1 MHLTIR
7 MAWHDNN
14 WDGKVCC
21 NPEGNT
27 YCTGAHSLLS
37 GRIEKKKDVAKE
49 QTLAKTGKR
58 EIKGN
63 FEPSK
68 VPPCYW
74 SINAFGDQE
83 FDVEHH
89 HAFKWVKDVI
99 PDKVKKHSVFT
110 WPFKLSFV
118 HNEKNQKKFGNY
130 PPDLNQ
136 RIEHYI
142 NKFVPKESI
151 IFFYANYDNPVSAD
165 DMKYLLLGC
174 SVISELPE
182 TKHFKFDKAELAVVR
197 KPKKKKKKV
206 GKEWKEYTDLTMTNF
221 PTMNWMLQF
230 THDPDSAVLLP
241 YREYINYTEANPDTE
256 ELLQDVKVI
265 IEEESLV
272 RGFKY
277 VSMDIDDDKCLYLLY
292 KLRKSIK
299 KMQEHKQQVIKH
311 DLVKEETRI
320 NDLIAKTWAKRGIY
334 PSLAKVLNHF
344 IQDKENSQ
352 SIATAIY
359 PLLSSKN
366 DLNKFFQ
373 GIIKKDIPEE
383 LEDFEDELLDL
394 AENRIFNKYSKA
406 LAKLSLFVLTDHQV
420 EKIIQDKVL
429 LKEVETNP
437 YALYEEYISD
447 EDDLDIPDMQDEPI
461 DVFKVDMGMIPDKKY
476 AERHRALQDLREDSP
491 ERVRSVIINYLWSLE
506 SNGHCFDTAQEVL
519 KDLYE
524 HPLIYKNN
532 IQLDDEALLN
542 LDDDYKTHFIQ
553 KLHIKES
560 KEAKY
565 FYLNVVRRSEEL
577 LKALFE
583 KLTDRNRKVHKQ
595 KNIDIEKHIKD
606 SLAALRKVIK
616 TKEQKDQFTSERR
629 LLYKNIFEKS
639 FFLLT
644 GKPGAGKTYETSK
657 IIEHLHNAEEDVLI
671 LAPTGKAALRI
682 TENIKKHTTLEAV
695 SAKTID
701 KYIFEKKFGWIY
713 DDWEGALN
721 IPDDEKLS
729 LDNLIIDESSM
740 LDLKKLSLLFSI
752 IKFSDKYPKRIILV
766 GDENQLPP
774 IGFGKPFHDIIEHV
788 QHNEKLAANHY
799 INLVSNCRQ
808 ENDDKILKLAEAFTD
823 KTRCYEEAFNIIDSG
838 EGQKSNGLFVY
849 NWKNQDV
856 LHSKITVALQKVF
869 EFEKVDKAESD
880 FAKLNL
886 LFGLYDNGYVNNQ
899 DYQFQEKLLLDS
911 FQALSPYRTGYFGT
925 LGINRLIQAKY
936 RIKAE
941 MQNLEKFFLNADKI
955 IRLNNWYY
963 GPRGDRKLK
972 LSNGSIGVTNVKPK
986 YFTDDDG
993 KRVDYDERK
1002 YYFRDYDYPIASI
1015 DNEENFD
1022 LAYAI
1027 TVHKSQGS
1035 DFKNVFLVIPQKQSL
1050 LSKELLYT
1058 ALTRSKYR
1066 LFLFVQDVEENLLM
1080 KAKNTS
1086 HLIHRNTSVF
1096 KDPVNKKGKY
1106 SPESGVMV
1114 SSKIEFIIY
1123 TALQKSGL
1131 NFKYEEPLQL
1141 EKLTYKIHPDFT
1153 IFLRNGKKIFWEHLG
1168 MLDTHKYYND
1178 WQERR
1183 NDYYEHGLEDDLIS
1197 TDDLNGVNHEKIAE
1211 LIENIK
1217 ELELKET
1224 IGNKF
1229 SRHHY
1234 ELY

>member
-1 MHLTIR
+1 MHLTVR

-21 NPEGNT
+21 NPEANT

-37 GRIEKKKDVAKE
+37 GRIEKKKDVQKE
-49 QTLAKTGKR
+49 QSLAKVGKR

-63 FEPSK
+63 FDPSK

-99 PDKVKKHSVFT
+99 PDKVKKYSVFT

-136 RIEHYI
+136 RVDNYI
-142 NKFVPKESI
+142 NKFKPGESI

-174 SVISELPE
+174 SVISELPKTE
-182 TKHFKFDKAELAVVR
+182 HFKFDKAVLESVR
-197 KPKKKKKKV
+197 EPKKKKKKI

-221 PTMNWMLQF
+221 PTINWMLQF
-230 THDPDSAVLLP
+230 SHNPDTAILLP
-241 YREYINYTEANPDTE
+241 YRDYIKYTEANPDTE
-256 ELLQDVKVI
+256 ELMQDVKVI

-299 KMQEHKQQVIKH
+299 KIQEHNQQVVKS
-311 DLVKEETRI
+311 DLAEEEKRI
-320 NDLIAKTWAKRGIY
+320 NDLIKKTWAKRGIY
-334 PSLAKVLNHF
+334 PSLGKVLNHF
-344 IQDKENSQ
+344 IQDEEKALAIA
-352 SIATAIY
+352 SIMY
-359 PLLSSKN
+359 PLLTSKN
-366 DLNKFFQ
+366 DLNKLLQ
-373 GIIKKDIPEE
+373 SIIKSDIPEE
-383 LEDFEDELLDL
+383 LEKYEDDLLDL
-394 AENRIFNKYSKA
+394 AENRIFKKYVAS
-406 LAKLSLFVLTDHQV
+406 LAKLSLFLLTGHQI
-420 EKIIQDKVL
+420 EKIIEDKEL
-429 LKEVETNP
+429 LKEIETNP
-437 YALYEEYISD
+437 YALYEEYMAD

-476 AERHRALQDLREDSP
+476 TDRHRALQNLSEDSP
-491 ERVRSVIINYLWSLE
+491 ERVRSVIINYLWGLE
-506 SNGHCFDTAQEVL
+506 ANGHCFDSAQEVL

-542 LDDDYKTHFIQ
+542 LDADYKTHFVQ
-553 KLHIKES
+553 KLHIKET

-565 FYLNVVRRSEEL
+565 FYLNVVKKSEVL

-583 KLTDRNRKVHKQ
+583 KLTDKDRKIHKQ

-606 SLAALRKVIK
+606 SLSALKKIIK
-616 TKEQKDQFTSERR
+616 TKDQKELFTAERR

-657 IIEHLHNAEEDVLI
+657 IIEHLYNADEDVLI

-682 TENIKKHTTLEAV
+682 TENIKKHTDLEDV
-695 SAKTID
+695 EAKTID
-701 KYIFEKKFGWIY
+701 KYIFENKFGWIY
-713 DDWEGALN
+713 DDWEGAFS
-721 IPDDEKLS
+721 IPEEDKLS
-729 LDNLIIDESSM
+729 IVNLIIDESSM
-740 LDLKKLSLLFSI
+740 LDLKKLCLLFSI
-752 IKFSDKYPKRIILV
+752 IKFTDKYPKRIILV

-788 QHNEKLAANHY
+788 HQDDELAENHY

-808 ENDDKILKLAEAFTD
+808 ENDEKILKLAEAFTD

-838 EGQKSNGLFVY
+838 EGQKSDGLFVY
-849 NWKNQDV
+849 KWKNQSD
-856 LHSKITVALQKVF
+856 LHGKVKKAMQKVF
-869 EFEKVDKAESD
+869 ELEDVNEPEDNFE
-880 FAKLNL
+880 KLNL
-886 LFGLYDNGYVNNQ
+886 LFGLYDNGYVNQQNGE
-899 DYQFQEKLLLDS
+899 FASKLQLDNW
-911 FQALSPYRTGYFGT
+911 QVLSPYRTGYFGT
-925 LGINRLIQAKY
+925 LGINKIIQSNYRYKDENGSENKY
-936 RIKAE
+936 
-941 MQNLEKFFLNADKI
+941 FYHADKI
-955 IRLNNWYY
+955 IRLYNWYW
-963 GPRGDRKLK
+963 GKGENRRLE
-972 LSNGSIGVTNVKPK
+972 LSNGSIGVTNIGSDYRK
-986 YFTDDDG
+986 YFFKDRERPFWSVDD
-993 KRVDYDERK
+993 
-1002 YYFRDYDYPIASI
+1002 
-1015 DNEENFD
+1015 EENFD

-1035 DFKNVFLVIPQKQSL
+1035 DFKNVFLVVPQKQSL

-1058 ALTRSKYR
+1058 ALTRSKFR
-1066 LFLFVQDVEENLLM
+1066 LFLFVQDVEDNLLM

-1096 KDPVNKKGKY
+1096 KDPVNKKEKY
-1106 SPESGVMV
+1106 SPEPGVMV
-1114 SSKIEFIIY
+1114 SSKIEFILY
-1123 TALQKSGL
+1123 TALKKSGL
-1131 NFKYEEPLQL
+1131 KFKYEEPLQL
-1141 EKLTYKIHPDFT
+1141 DKLTYKIHPDFT
-1153 IFLRNGKKIFWEHLG
+1153 IYLRNGKKLFWEHLG
-1168 MLDTHKYYND
+1168 MLDTRKYYND
-1178 WQERR
+1178 WQQRR
-1183 NDYYEHGLEDDLIS
+1183 KDYKEHGLEGDLIS
-1197 TDDLNGVNHEKIAE
+1197 TDDLDGVNNDKIAE
-1211 LIENIK
+1211 LLVHIK
-1217 ELELKET
+1217 ESELKDT
-1224 IGNKF
+1224 PGNKF
-1229 SRHHY
+1229 SNHHY